1 MNNKGSADGVQDKAS
16 FNNPLSIA
24 FNAKDGFLY
33 VADTT
38 NNKIRKV
45 SSEGILKKQEL
56 FIVDFFFL
64 FFF

>member
-1 MNNKGSADGVQDKAS
+1 MSGFTDGRQETALFKT
-16 FNNPLSIA
+16 PHSIA
-24 FNAKDGFLY
+24 FNVKDGFLY